1 MHPWLGTA
9 IVLFLVG
16 LMIAGLIYAMI
27 RDKKRGK
34 GCCGGCTH
42 CKLNC
47 PTRQKV
53 AENGEK
59 SKGNSREMP

>member
-34 GCCGGCTH
+34 GCCGGCAH
-42 CKLNC
+42 CKFNC
-47 PTRQKV
+47 QGERKTP
-53 AENGEK
+53 ENGEK
-59 SKGNSREMP
+59 KRGKHKKE